1 MDRVR
6 VGVIGSGGIAQGA
19 HLPGYAACPDVDI
32 VAVADVSEKTAQAAA
47 EKFNV
52 PQVFTDYK
60 KLLRLDEIDAVSV
73 CTPNFMH
80 KDAAVAAL
88 KAGKH
93 VLVEKP
99 MAMNARECDAMLK
112 AARESGKKLQV
123 GFNNR
128 FGGGPQALKRFV
140 EGGEMGEI
148 YYARAQALRRRG
160 IPGWG
165 VFTQKDKQGG
175 GPLIDI
181 GVHILDMTLWLMG
194 HPRPVTVSGTA
205 RQDFGKRKDIIGLMG
220 QWDTDNFTVED
231 FAVGLV
237 RFESGATLVLESS
250 FVANI
255 ESDVFNTSLLGTE
268 GGCTLN
274 PTRMFFEKNR
284 TLLDVSPVHLP
295 NVNTHREEIRSFVDA
310 VKHDTPVY
318 VPGEQGA
325 MVTRIVDA
333 IYRSSEAGKE
343 VRVEV
348 PDDGA
353 PTTERKAGK

>member
-1 MDRVR
+1 MDKVR
-6 VGVIGSGGIAQGA
+6 IGVIGSGGIAQGA
-19 HLPGYAACPDVDI
+19 HLPGYKACPEVEI
-32 VAVADVSEKTAQAAA
+32 VAVADVFEKTAQAAA

-52 PQVFTDYK
+52 PNIYTDYEK
-60 KLLRLDEIDAVSV
+60 MLKTEELDAVSV

-99 MAMNARECDAMLK
+99 MAMNAKECDAMLK
-112 AARESGKKLQV
+112 AAKESGKKLQV

-128 FGGGPQALKRFV
+128 FSGGAQALKRFV
-140 EGGEMGEI
+140 ESGDMGNI

-181 GVHILDMTLWLMG
+181 GVHILDLTLWLMG
-194 HPRPVTVSGTA
+194 HPKPVAVSGTY
-205 RQDFGKRKDIIGLMG
+205 RQDFGKRKDILGLMG
-220 QWDTDNFTVED
+220 QWDTENFTVED
-231 FAVGLV
+231 FAVGFV
-237 RFESGATLVLESS
+237 RFENGATLVLESS

-255 ESDVFNTSLLGTE
+255 ESDVFNTQLLGTE
-268 GGCTLN
+268 GGCTSS
-274 PTRMFFEKNR
+274 PVKMFFEKNK
-284 TLLDVSPVHLP
+284 TLIDATPVSLP
-295 NVNTHREEIRSFVDA
+295 NVATHTAEIRHFVDA
-310 VKHDTPVY
+310 ILNDTPVY

-325 MVTRIVDA
+325 MVTRIIDG
-333 IYRSSEAGKE
+333 IYKSSESGKE
-343 VRVEV
+343 VKIET
-348 PDDGA
+348 PA
-353 PTTERKAGK
+353 